1 MIEHILFKFHFQSW
15 LKFSIKMIGI
25 SIFSNPSTQDKSS
38 HNGKVLFSNEQFK
51 VVENYS
57 YKEYPISTFQP
68 NEDLIYLL
76 EGKIFDQSVSNV
88 FDTVISK
95 YPDLQKLEEYIFQI
109 DGEFYLYVLDLK
121 NKAIIIYGD
130 YLNRLPL
137 FYGNKD
143 NKWVISRDINQVQHY
158 LQSPI
163 NKLNLAEF
171 FVMDYNLEDRT
182 LFEDVFTLQMENY
195 LKVDLV
201 KNQVEVLRKSFTNDF
216 SKKDIQQITPTLI
229 NEMSTLFV
237 EACSSRANGKSVL
250 SMSGGMDSR
259 SVAAGLDKAGKTFD
273 GITFEDEEKRAAN
286 DVVIAKEIAD
296 ALKVN
301 WRKVNLSTDSFSQDA
316 HDLTAYKLGL
326 QSSRL
331 YLSYQYCRKAGEL
344 LGSSVIFFTGDGG
357 DKAFPDLTKG
367 ITFNDDQKLFD
378 LIIMENYEFTIK
390 EASSLVGVEESDLR
404 NQIFNSIKNLP
415 GSNSGLK
422 YEQFILRGRMKR
434 YVCEGEDR
442 NRKFFW
448 STSPFFSKKF
458 FSLMMKIDPSL
469 KSDHD
474 FYRNFI
480 SKINPAIAEIRNENL
495 SKGKLTINK
504 GFYNFVKRLV
514 NKFLSR
520 KLKESLKATFKSAKN
535 PSHLAK
541 LYQNEIQRYA
551 DGQHLIEMDN
561 ILPNLPKM
569 SNGQLSLILSYVLV
583 FDLLK
588 HR

>member
-1 MIEHILFKFHFQSW
+1 
-15 LKFSIKMIGI
+15 MIGI
-25 SIFSNPSTQDKSS
+25 SVFSNSPLQDDPL
-38 HNGKVLFSNEQFK
+38 HNGKVLFSNDQYK

-57 YKEYPISTFQP
+57 YEEYPIVTFQP
-68 NEDLIYLL
+68 NQDCIFVL
-76 EGKIFDQSVSNV
+76 EGKIFDQSVHHFFENV
-88 FDTVISK
+88 NSK
-95 YPDLQKLEEYIFQI
+95 YTDLYKIEEYLFGI
-109 DGEFYLYVLDLK
+109 DGEFYLYILDSKTNSLTV
-121 NKAIIIYGD
+121 YGD

-137 FYGNKD
+137 FYGTKD
-143 NKWVISRDINQVQHY
+143 NKWIVSRDVNQVQQY

-182 LFEDVFTLQMENY
+182 LFEEVFTLQMENY
-195 LKVDLV
+195 LKVDMLN
-201 KNQVEVLRKSFTNDF
+201 NQVQVMRKSFVNDF
-216 SKKDIQQITPTLI
+216 SKKDIEELTPVLL

-237 EACSSRANGKSVL
+237 RACSSRATGKSVL

-259 SVAAGLDKAGKTFD
+259 SVAAGLKKAGKSFD

-286 DVVIAKEIAD
+286 DVIIAKEIAD
-296 ALKVN
+296 TLNVN
-301 WRKVNLSTDSFSQDA
+301 WRKIDLTTNSFSEDA
-316 HDLTAYKLGL
+316 YELTAYKLGL

-331 YLSYQYCRKAGEL
+331 YLSYQYCKKAGEL

-378 LIIMENYEFTIK
+378 LIIMENYEFMIK
-390 EASSLVGVEESDLR
+390 EASKIVGIEESDLR
-404 NQIFNSIKNLP
+404 NQIFKSIQNLP
-415 GSNSGLK
+415 GSDSGLK

-442 NRKFFW
+442 NRRFFW
-448 STSPFFSKKF
+448 STSPFFSKDF
-458 FSLMMKIDPSL
+458 FSLMMRIDPSI
-469 KSDHD
+469 KRDQE

-480 SKINPAIAEIRNENL
+480 SEINPAIAEIRNENL

-504 GFYNFVKRLV
+504 SFYNYVKRLV
-514 NKFLSR
+514 NKFFSR
-520 KLKESLKATFKSAKN
+520 KLKESLKATFKSAKH

-541 LYQNEIQRYA
+541 LYQNEIKLYA
-551 DGQHLIEMDN
+551 NGPHLIDMD
-561 ILPNLPKM
+561 LVLQNLSKM

-583 FDLLK
+583 HNLMK
-588 HR
+588 IRKSI